1 MSIHNIVTKSAFV
14 IHKSCTPQQYKN
26 KNQLKFWIEA
36 VWVCFLIICV
46 IEMKLESLNI
56 RSFDCAF
63 QLRRVPVTEADNAE
77 LEEEADW
84 IYHQAFLTPTIS
96 NQVSFLAVFP
106 PKDANYIFPRSMYFH
121 F

>member
-1 MSIHNIVTKSAFV
+1 M
-14 IHKSCTPQQYKN
+14 CM
-26 KNQLKFWIEA
+26 
-36 VWVCFLIICV
+36 FLILCAINMEARV
-46 IEMKLESLNI
+46 ADIP
-56 RSFDCAF
+56 SFDCAF